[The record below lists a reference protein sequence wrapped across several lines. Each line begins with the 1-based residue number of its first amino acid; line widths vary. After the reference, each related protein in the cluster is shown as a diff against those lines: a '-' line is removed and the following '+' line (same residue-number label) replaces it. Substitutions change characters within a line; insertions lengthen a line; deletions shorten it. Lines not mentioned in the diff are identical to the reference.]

1 MKARRA
7 RSMNKKKK
15 NSSEGLLFSISC
27 EGDIKKIKSTK
38 KIERPVMRLRELS
51 KACKVEIDIKKLDDD
66 LKQKCID
73 MSLELHY
80 MDPAERMVFM
90 YEEPHFP
97 KSEKTMLLDT
107 CIRVLEQIEDYEV
120 CATLHRLRTVLN
132 KNHVE

>member
-1 MKARRA
+1 LKARRA
-7 RSMNKKKK
+7 RTLNKKKK
-15 NSSEGLLFSISC
+15 NTSEALLFCIAC
-27 EGDIKKIKSTK
+27 GDKPIVKNKITK
-38 KIERPVMRLRELS
+38 TLRPVMRLRELS
-51 KACKVEIDIKKLDDD
+51 KACKVEIDIRKLDED

-97 KSEKTMLLDT
+97 KHEKTMLLDT

-120 CATLHRLRTVLN
+120 CATLFRLRTVMN
-132 KNHVE
+132 KPN

>member
-7 RSMNKKKK
+7 RHMNKKKK

-27 EGDIKKIKSTK
+27 EGNSAKTKSNTK
-38 KIERPVMRLRELS
+38 RPVMRLRELS
-51 KACKVEIDIKKLDDD
+51 KACKVEIDIKKLDED

-97 KSEKTMLLDT
+97 KHEKTMLLDT

-132 KNHVE
+132 K